1 MARRKQRK
9 KQNKKDEKNGKIGI
23 LLISFVVLCLS
34 VVIAYKEQELKL
46 KNEAYIA
53 KEAALT
59 EQIQAEK
66 DRTEELR
73 ERSKYVTTKK
83 YIEEI
88 AREKLGLIYED
99 EIIFKAK

>member
-1 MARRKQRK
+1 MAKRKRRK
-9 KQNKKDEKNGKIGI
+9 KQNSKVGI
-23 LLISFVVLCLS
+23 LAIIFMVLCLFA
-34 VVIAYKEQELKL
+34 VIAYKGEELKI

-53 KEAALT
+53 REAALAA
-59 EQIQAEK
+59 QIEEEGK
-66 DRTEELR
+66 RTEELR
-73 ERSKYVTTKK
+73 EYSKYVKTKK

>member
-9 KQNKKDEKNGKIGI
+9 KRDGKIGI
-23 LLISFVVLCLS
+23 LLISFMVLCLS
-34 VVIAYKEQELKL
+34 AVIAYKGQELKI

-53 KEAALT
+53 KETALIG
-59 EQIQAEK
+59 QIQAEEE
-66 DRTEELR
+66 RTEELR
-73 ERSKYVTTKK
+73 ERSKYVKTKK
-83 YIEEI
+83 YIEEV